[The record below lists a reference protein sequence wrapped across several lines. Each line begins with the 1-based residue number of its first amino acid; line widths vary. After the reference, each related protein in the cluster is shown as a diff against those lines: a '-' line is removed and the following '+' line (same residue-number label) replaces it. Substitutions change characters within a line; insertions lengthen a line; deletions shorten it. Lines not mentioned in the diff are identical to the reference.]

1 MLYRLVAIAAGL
13 IANIRFLFDY
23 KLRLNK
29 IPSWEPPVS
38 GLIKHPMQ
46 ESVKKALEY
55 PLGGVSVLWGPSG
68 SGKTTLAFSAAQ
80 AHSANGHY
88 VAVLVC
94 FLYFLFLYFFLCTY
108 TTPKVADFQF
118 LQGGLY
124 CTL

>member
-1 MLYRLVAIAAGL
+1 MIDGGGMMIHRFLSIAAGL

-38 GLIKHPMQ
+38 DLIQHPMQ
-46 ESVKKALEY
+46 QSVKKALEY
-55 PLGGVSVLWGPSG
+55 PLGGISVLWGPSG
-68 SGKTTLAFSAAQ
+68 SGKTTMAFSAAQ

-94 FLYFLFLYFFLCTY
+94 TLILILQNKYF
-108 TTPKVADFQF
+108 
-118 LQGGLY
+118 G
-124 CTL
+124 